1 MTTAARYVPCLEPGT
16 SCNLDWTA
24 ISAVGGMLAAGL
36 TAVAVVVA
44 LFVGVWPILYTRKQ
58 RARIG
63 RAEARI
69 ASVDLG
75 MQALHISAAL
85 KLLEPTVC
93 APHIFQVATGQ
104 FSLLSYDACVRVIPF
119 LDCLPDALEPPLAFA
134 IADIGAGIRA
144 LPQIPAAKGIAVNT
158 VATRQL
164 YADVLASME
173 RAKYALVDAVGNGFT
188 AEATEPSAT
197 LLAEKLKAQADSV
210 LLQMLQGRPNHR

>member
-1 MTTAARYVPCLEPGT
+1 MTTAARYVPCFEAST
-16 SCNLDWTA
+16 SCNMDWTA

-36 TAVAVVVA
+36 TAVAVIVA
-44 LFVGVWPILYTRKQ
+44 FIVGVWPILYTRQQ

-93 APHIFQVATGQ
+93 APHVFHVASAQ
-104 FSLLSYDACVRVIPF
+104 FSLLSSDACVRVIPF
-119 LDCLPDALEPPLAFA
+119 LDCLPDALESPLAIA
-134 IADIGAGIRA
+134 IADMGTGIRA
-144 LPQIPAAKGIAVNT
+144 LAQIPAAKGIAVNT

-164 YADVLASME
+164 YTDVLASME
-173 RAKYALVDAVGNGFT
+173 RAKYALVDAVGNGYT
-188 AEATEPSAT
+188 VESIEPSAT
-197 LLAEKLKAQADSV
+197 LMAEKLKKQAHSV
-210 LLQMLQGRPNHR
+210 LQQTLQGQPNHC